1 MHTHRHM
8 PSLTSLIQTQTCT
21 PPNPPTPTPHTHTP
35 SLPSLIPIPVSVDV
49 FSVLVFRSRNLLP
62 GWKCADG
69 TTTVSLDEATQRKV
83 VANPWVWHQSKD
95 WEINQLT
102 DYISNCCSVVVF
114 LFVFHSVQ
122 NNYPAILTL
131 YKNCQSLFVWWNVLN
146 Q

>member
-1 MHTHRHM
+1 MHVHTHRHM

-21 PPNPPTPTPHTHTP
+21 PPTPQPPPPHTHTP
-35 SLPSLIPIPVSVDV
+35 SLPSLIPVSVDV
-49 FSVLVFRSRNLLP
+49 FSVLVFWSRNLLP
-62 GWKCADG
+62 GGKCADG